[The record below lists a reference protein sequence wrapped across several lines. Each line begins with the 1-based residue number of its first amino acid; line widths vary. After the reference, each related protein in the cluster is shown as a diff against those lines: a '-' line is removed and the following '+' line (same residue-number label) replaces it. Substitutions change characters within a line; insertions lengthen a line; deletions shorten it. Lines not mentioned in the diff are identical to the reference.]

1 MNVRDATGSLQSAPR
16 TAEPTRD
23 ALRNPLLRYLLSTR
37 PAFLVVTACACLI
50 GLASAGLRGPID
62 ALSAA
67 ATLLFALLVHGA
79 INLLNDYC
87 DDLDGTDRLNEERVF
102 PFTGGSRF
110 IQNGVL
116 SAQQVLRFA
125 VALAA
130 LAVLGG
136 LWLTSRSGSGL
147 IAIGATGLLVG
158 WAYSAPPLRLNG
170 RGLGE
175 LCVALGFTI
184 MVIGT
189 DYVQRGAFHWLP
201 VAAAASYAL
210 LVTNVLYIN
219 QFPDRR
225 ADEAAGKR
233 HWVVILG
240 ARRARWL
247 YVLIGAA
254 AYAWLTLAATAG
266 VLPAPALIALV
277 SAAPTFAATRELFR
291 HAEQPA
297 KLAASIKLTILA
309 AVSHG
314 LLLAAGLLLA

>member
-1 MNVRDATGSLQSAPR
+1 MSRPNVTQTLHPASRA
-16 TAEPTRD
+16 AEPTRD
-23 ALRNPLLRYLLSTR
+23 ALRNPLLRYLLATR

-50 GLASAGLRGPID
+50 GLATAGLRGPVD
-62 ALSAA
+62 AFSGT
-67 ATLLFALLVHGA
+67 ATLLFALLAHAA

-87 DDLDGTDRLNEERVF
+87 DDLNGADRRNEERIF

-116 SAQQVLRFA
+116 SAPQVLRFA
-125 VALAA
+125 AALAA
-130 LAVLGG
+130 LVVIGG
-136 LWLTSRSGSGL
+136 LWLTSRSGGGL
-147 IAIGATGLLVG
+147 IAIGAAGLFVG

-170 RGLGE
+170 RGFGE

-184 MVIGT
+184 IVIGT
-189 DYVQRGAFHWLP
+189 DYVQRGVFHWLP
-201 VAAAASYAL
+201 VATALSYAL

-240 ARRARWL
+240 AHRARWG

-254 AYAWLTLAATAG
+254 AYLWLALAVMAGLLPEPTL
-266 VLPAPALIALV
+266 LALL
-277 SAAPTFAATRELFR
+277 SAALTFATSRQLFR

-297 KLAASIKLTILA
+297 KLVAPIKLTILA

-314 LLLAAGLLLA
+314 VLLATGLLLA

>member
-1 MNVRDATGSLQSAPR
+1 MSRSNATRTLQPATR
-16 TAEPTRD
+16 AVEPTLD
-23 ALRNPLLRYLLSTR
+23 ALRNPLLRYLLATR
-37 PAFLVVTACACLI
+37 PAFLVVSAGACLI
-50 GLASAGLRGPID
+50 GLATAGLRGPID
-62 ALSAA
+62 ALSAT
-67 ATLLFALLVHGA
+67 ATLVFALLAHAA

-87 DDLDGTDRLNEERVF
+87 DDLNGADRLNEERVF

-116 SAQQVLRFA
+116 SAPQVLRFA
-125 VALAA
+125 AVLAA
-130 LAVLGG
+130 LVIAGG
-136 LWLTSRSGSGL
+136 LWLTGRSGGGL
-147 IAIGATGLLVG
+147 IAIGAAGLLVG
-158 WAYSAPPLRLNG
+158 WAYSAPPLSLNG
-170 RGLGE
+170 RGMGE

-184 MVIGT
+184 VVVGA

-240 ARRARWL
+240 AHRARWG

-254 AYAWLTLAATAG
+254 AYLWLALAVMAG
-266 VLPAPALIALV
+266 LLPAPTLIALA
-277 SAAPTFAATRELFR
+277 SAALSFAASRQLFR

-297 KLAASIKLTILA
+297 RLVAPIKLTILA

-314 LLLAAGLLLA
+314 VLLATGLLLA